1 MSGPTNIPHAELHF
15 PLEVFSILLNFSL
28 KEILKDVGNDVTG
41 MQFGYLLLGL
51 DRALIYSATEL
62 LSNLSN
68 LEL

>member
-51 DRALIYSATEL
+51 DRALI
-62 LSNLSN
+62 
-68 LEL
+68 